1 MFESSRAHHQSQN
14 PVKSGY
20 LAGFFRVT
28 ASTGIAHELGV
39 EATHDREASIDWS
52 RIYLIPVVLFGWHK
66 PHAQLPGCL
75 VSTTLAGRLKW
86 VKALPIGADGCMMG
100 DSGADV

>member
-52 RIYLIPVVLFGWHK
+52 RIYLIPVVLFGWQERRPQVIEATDARGK
-66 PHAQLPGCL
+66 RRQATWTYPAE
-75 VSTTLAGRLKW
+75 
-86 VKALPIGADGCMMG
+86 
-100 DSGADV
+100 